1 MQQSTKVVFVD
12 AVAVVSLVAEA
23 VASLNQEKIVLNNK
37 MDSKCTAIIENLKE
51 SYSYSEG
58 FDEFLEYEES
68 EGFKY
73 FTIDLSSQ
81 NDSVEVANLTLSINP
96 AAKEIVIASVVRRRR
111 SENKTY
117 KGVGKTLIYLA
128 ACKAIELDYTL
139 KLSATPYSESNG
151 LFNYYNSIGL
161 VRHANGV
168 RGTGRNRGLKYETSP
183 AKLKEII
190 AKTGGTRKRNRKQ

>member
-1 MQQSTKVVFVD
+1 
-12 AVAVVSLVAEA
+12 
-23 VASLNQEKIVLNNK
+23 
-37 MDSKCTAIIENLKE
+37 MDSKCTTIIENLKK

-73 FTIDLSSQ
+73 FIINLSSL
-81 NDSVEVANLTLSINP
+81 NKSVDAANLTLSIDP
-96 AAKEIVIASVVRRRR
+96 GAKEIVIVAVVRSRRT
-111 SENKTY
+111 ENQTY
-117 KGVGKTLIYLA
+117 KGVGKSLIYLA

-161 VRHANGV
+161 LRHANGV

-190 AKTGGTRKRNRKQ
+190 AKTGGARKTRKQRLPSLVY